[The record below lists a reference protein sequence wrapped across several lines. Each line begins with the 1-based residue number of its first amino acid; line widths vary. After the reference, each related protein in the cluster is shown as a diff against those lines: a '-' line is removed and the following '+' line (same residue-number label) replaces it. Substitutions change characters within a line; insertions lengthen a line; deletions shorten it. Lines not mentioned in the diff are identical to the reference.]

1 MTFLLT
7 HLPDLSTVSWTLV
20 IVAALVVGFSKSA
33 LPGAGSVAAGMFAL
47 AMPAKESTA
56 ALLLLLILGDVTA
69 LWMYRREPDK
79 RTLVRLIP
87 SVIVGLVVGAVFLN
101 LAGGDVVR
109 RAIGVILIA
118 LVGVTVWRRR
128 PRRKAGGAADAEG
141 SEVGHDREPDSEHS
155 AEPDTGHDGTPEAQE
170 QPGVGRAGR
179 LGYGAL
185 GGFTTM
191 VANAG
196 GPVMSM
202 YFLAMRMPVMTF
214 LGTSAWFFAT
224 VNILKL
230 PFSASL
236 GLFTVPHLLMDL
248 VLAPLVIIG
257 SVVGRKIAPHVPQ
270 QVFDKAVLI
279 LTVVSSVA
287 LLV

>member
-1 MTFLLT
+1 VTFLLT
-7 HLPDLSTVSWTLV
+7 HLPDLSSTAWALV

-47 AMPAKESTA
+47 ALPAKESTA
-56 ALLLLLILGDVTA
+56 ALLLLLILGDMMA
-69 LWMYRREPDK
+69 LWMYRREPDR

-87 SVIVGLVVGAVFLN
+87 TVIVGLVVGALFLN
-101 LAGGDVVR
+101 VAGGEVVR
-109 RAIGVILIA
+109 RAIGAILIA

-128 PRRKAGGAADAEG
+128 PRRRDGGGADGETTG
-141 SEVGHDREPDSEHS
+141 TPDDRASAADSE
-155 AEPDTGHDGTPEAQE
+155 PT
-170 QPGVGRAGR
+170 VGRIGR

-230 PFSASL
+230 PFSVGL
-236 GLFTVPHLLMDL
+236 GLFTTPHLLMDL

-257 SVVGRKIAPHVPQ
+257 ALVGRKIAPKVPQ
-270 QVFDKAVLI
+270 KVFDKAVLA

>member
-1 MTFLLT
+1 VTFLLT
-7 HLPDLSTVSWTLV
+7 HLPDLSAASWTLV
-20 IVAALVVGFSKSA
+20 VVAALVVGFSKSA

-56 ALLLLLILGDVTA
+56 ALLLLLILGDMTA

-101 LAGGDVVR
+101 FAGGDVVR

-128 PRRKAGGAADAEG
+128 PRRKAGGAADG
-141 SEVGHDREPDSEHS
+141 GDSGTGQDREPEAGHEATSDAP
-155 AEPDTGHDGTPEAQE
+155 AEPA
-170 QPGVGRAGR
+170 VGRIGR

-214 LGTSAWFFAT
+214 LGTSAWFFAI

-270 QVFDKAVLI
+270 QVFDKAVLA
-279 LTVVSSVA
+279 LTVISSLA